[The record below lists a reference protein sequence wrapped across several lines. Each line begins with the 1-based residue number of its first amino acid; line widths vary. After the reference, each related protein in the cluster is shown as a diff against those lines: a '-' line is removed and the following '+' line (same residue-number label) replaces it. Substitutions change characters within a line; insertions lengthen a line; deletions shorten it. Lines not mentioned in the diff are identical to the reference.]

1 MSAERDEFE
10 AVRRE
15 PDPIRRGRRAT
26 GLLAIYQ
33 QRSAELARLRR
44 VAIDEA
50 RDLLGGSY
58 TDVAQAFGL
67 TKGRITQIRHSA
79 PPPERAL
86 FGVGPLTV
94 AVPGRLL
101 PGREELLIA
110 SEDDLTADLLLDEL
124 GRLSFTTERYRID
137 PRETWEPAGDAV
149 VVCGPAS
156 AHIGRVLLQADPVLG
171 MEQDRPADGRWR
183 IVNKTTGERFGS
195 PMDDDEPARADVAY
209 VARHQKGG
217 RVIVHIAGVHAL
229 GSVGAAHQLISA
241 LPALYRDFG
250 ESSYSFAVSAA
261 FEEQKP
267 TQLDMLIP
275 PQAW

>member
-15 PDPIRRGRRAT
+15 ADPIKRGRRAT
-26 GLLAIYQ
+26 GLLAVYQ

-58 TDVAQAFGL
+58 AEVAKAFGL

-110 SEDDLTADLLLDEL
+110 SEDDLTGDLLLEEL
-124 GRLSFTTERYRID
+124 GRLSFATERYRID
-137 PRETWEPAGDAV
+137 PRETWLPAGDAV

-156 AHIGRVLLQADPVLG
+156 AHVGRVLLEADPVLG
-171 MEQDRPADGRWR
+171 MEQDPADGRWR
-183 IVNKTTGERFGS
+183 IVNRTTGERFGS
-195 PMDDDEPARADVAY
+195 PLDGDEPARADVAY
-209 VARHQKGG
+209 VARHQQGS

-229 GSVGAAHQLISA
+229 GSIGAAHHLVSA

-250 ESSYSFAVSAA
+250 ESSYSFAVWAV

-267 TQLDMLIP
+267 TLLDMLIP
-275 PQAW
+275 PQVW

>member
-1 MSAERDEFE
+1 MSAERDEFD

-26 GLLAIYQ
+26 GLLAVYQ

-58 TDVAQAFGL
+58 AEVAKAFGL

-94 AVPGRLL
+94 AVPGRQL

-110 SEDDLTADLLLDEL
+110 SEDDLTADLLLEEL
-124 GRLSFTTERYRID
+124 GRLSFATERYRID

-149 VVCGPAS
+149 VVCGPGS

-171 MEQDRPADGRWR
+171 MEQGPDDELWR
-183 IVNKTTGERFGS
+183 IVNRTTGERFSS

-209 VARHQKGG
+209 VARHQYGS
-217 RVIVHIAGVHAL
+217 RVVVHIAGVHAL
-229 GSVGAAHQLISA
+229 GSVGAAHHLISA

-250 ESSYSFAVSAA
+250 DSSYSFAVSAT